1 LSSPKASAAIVT
13 GPSASAREEAIVEAL
28 AALGAAA
35 AGNTIALLLEGV
47 PDGSDRFHDE
57 RFSELQRQA
66 GFRLLPVVR
75 IAPSCLCCTGN
86 LTMRVHL
93 NRLLRA
99 KPQRLYIGVSPGTHL
114 AALQE
119 FLSQPPYDEFLTL
132 NETMSSP

>member
-1 LSSPKASAAIVT
+1 LSGTKASTTIFT
-13 GPSASAREEAIVEAL
+13 GPSASAREETIIAAL
-28 AALGAAA
+28 AALGASAS
-35 AGNTIALLLEGV
+35 GDTIALLLEGV

-57 RFSELQRQA
+57 RFSESQHRA

-75 IAPSCLCCTGN
+75 IAPGCLCCTGN

-114 AALQE
+114 TTLQD
-119 FLSQPPYDEFLTL
+119 FLSQAPYDRFLML
-132 NETMSSP
+132 NETVPAT